1 MKLKSTLLVSMLL
14 AIVLT
19 AFSQAPQSFNY
30 QAAIRDNT
38 GNPIANQIVA
48 LRISILQG
56 SATGSTIYAET
67 HSSAT
72 NPFGIV
78 NLEIGAGTVI
88 LGSFSAINW
97 GIAEFFIKIEI
108 DATGGTA
115 YQYMGT
121 SQLVS
126 VPYALYALK
135 SLTTEQQNPYT
146 AGNGI
151 NINGTVISN
160 TAPDQTVNLNSGT
173 GIAVTGTYPTYTVTN
188 SAPDQPVNLNS
199 GTGVLVSGTYPTF
212 TVTNSSPSQWITN
225 GSDINYQNG
234 KVGIGISSPDNSALL
249 DVTSTTKGVL
259 IPRMTK
265 AQRNAIPNPACG
277 LMVFNMDDKCL
288 SVFNCSTWGDLLSNT
303 ITDCGQSFI
312 DARDGKVYQTVLIG
326 TQCWMKN
333 NLNVGTM
340 INGSQN
346 QTNNGIIE
354 KYCYNNLQS
363 NGDIYGGL
371 YQWDEIMQYTTTAG
385 TQGICPTGWH
395 IPTDVEWETLVSNL
409 GGQEL
414 AGGKMK
420 EVGTVHWQAPNTG
433 ATNSSGFT
441 GLPAGYRAYT
451 SPFSNIGLYG
461 YFWSSV
467 QYSSGNQAWDRG
479 LLNTTAQAALYYHL
493 KADGLSVRCLK
504 D

>member
-78 NLEIGAGTVI
+78 NLEVGSGTVI
-88 LGSFSAINW
+88 LGSFAVINW

-108 DATGGTA
+108 DANGGTA

-135 SLTTEQQNPYT
+135 SQTTEQPNPYT
-146 AGNGI
+146 AGPGI
-151 NINGTVISN
+151 NISGTVISN
-160 TAPDQTVNLNSGT
+160 TAPDQPVNINSGT
-173 GIAVTGTYPTYTVTN
+173 GISVTGTYPTYTVTN
-188 SAPDQPVNLNS
+188 SL
-199 GTGVLVSGTYPTF
+199 
-212 TVTNSSPSQWITN
+212 PSQWSTN
-225 GSDINYQNG
+225 GSDINYQTG

-249 DVTSTTKGVL
+249 DVSSTTKGVA
-259 IPRMTK
+259 IPRMTT
-265 AQRNAIPNPACG
+265 AQRDAIPNPACG
-277 LMVFNMDDKCL
+277 LMVFNMTTKCL
-288 SVFNCSTWGDLLSNT
+288 SIFNCSTW
-303 ITDCGQSFI
+303 TDILVNNQFTCGQSFV
-312 DARDGKVYQTVLIG
+312 DTRDGKVYQSVLVG
-326 TQCWMKN
+326 TQCWMKD

-340 INGSQN
+340 INGSQD

-354 KYCYNNLQS
+354 KYYYNNLQS

-385 TQGICPTGWH
+385 TQGICPIGWH
-395 IPTDVEWETLVSNL
+395 IPTDVEWEALVSNL
-409 GGQEL
+409 GGQDI

-420 EVGTVHWQAPNTG
+420 EVGTVHWQTPNTG

-441 GLPAGYRAYT
+441 GLPAGFRGYT
-451 SPFSNIGLYG
+451 SAFSNIGLYG

-493 KADGLSVRCLK
+493 KVDGLSVRCLK